1 VEPKD
6 ELDELFSSMPD
17 NSYSQFELEMKA
29 LGEPSE
35 FASLDSSSYEFM
47 NFDV

>member
-1 VEPKD
+1 
-6 ELDELFSSMPD
+6 
-17 NSYSQFELEMKA
+17 MKA
-29 LGEPSE
+29 LGEPSG

>member
-1 VEPKD
+1 
-6 ELDELFSSMPD
+6 LDELFNTLPD

-29 LGEPSE
+29 LGEPNE

-47 NFDV
+47 NFDM